1 MWEPLELNREQTQA
15 QLMRRIKRLEQSN
28 KEKDDEIKQLL
39 KKIVLS
45 ESKYEK
51 LKIENANLK
60 RSNTQLKNF
69 RKEQSED

>member
-28 KEKDDEIKQLL
+28 REKDDEIKQLL

>member
-28 KEKDDEIKQLL
+28 RENDDEIKQLL